1 MSPHYQQTLG
11 GSWDG
16 RNVLVVL
23 GIITIALLALAAIE
37 IVIAIAIGA
46 TLAQAIAWAALSII
60 F

>member
-46 TLAQAIAWAALSII
+46 TLAQAVTWVALSII
-60 F
+60 L

>member
-11 GSWDG
+11 KSWHD
-16 RNVLVVL
+16 RNVLVVV
-23 GIITIALLALAAIE
+23 GTIAIALSAIAAVE
-37 IVIAIAIGA
+37 IVTAIAIGA